1 MSSKSLFSLVFS
13 CIGALSLATPVSA
26 EAVFPEKPIRMIVPF
41 APGGTADIIG
51 RLFADRLGTE
61 LGQSIVVE
69 NKTGAGG
76 SIGARFVADSVP
88 DGYTLLLS
96 SSSTHGSNA
105 AVYKNLTYDPIDD
118 FTPITLIETVPGVL
132 SVTKSFPADDM
143 AGLIKELKAKPE
155 TYTYASSGR
164 GGLGNLAMELFKSI
178 AGVQILHIPYKGA
191 GPAFTDVI
199 GGEVQMIWEPIAAEL
214 PFIRNGQLKPIAI
227 AAQERSSELP
237 DVPTFEEAGI
247 SNYNAQ
253 AWNGLLGPKGMPSD
267 VVQKLYEASVKALND
282 PDMVQKLAQ
291 LGGTVVASTP
301 EEFRQVIVD
310 DISKWKKVAAES
322 NIQLD

>member
-1 MSSKSLFSLVFS
+1 
-13 CIGALSLATPVSA
+13 
-26 EAVFPEKPIRMIVPF
+26 
-41 APGGTADIIG
+41 
-51 RLFADRLGTE
+51 
-61 LGQSIVVE
+61 
-69 NKTGAGG
+69 
-76 SIGARFVADSVP
+76 
-88 DGYTLLLS
+88 
-96 SSSTHGSNA
+96 
-105 AVYKNLTYDPIDD
+105 
-118 FTPITLIETVPGVL
+118 
-132 SVTKSFPADDM
+132 
-143 AGLIKELKAKPE
+143 
-155 TYTYASSGR
+155 
-164 GGLGNLAMELFKSI
+164 MELFKSI